1 VAGVLTRLA
10 RDGGLE
16 RAAARVVHDRVLPG
30 AAVGHRILRLAARAA
45 LARELEVRRLALD
58 AVALRLQRFEQAVQK
73 VLRVVGRREL
83 LASPSESSSRHPE
96 RALSVTQRALLVTQR
111 ELSSS
116 TQRALS
122 PSTSNPPHL
131 RVVLRPAGE
140 APVPRADAVEE
151 GARRDHGWRGSAR
164 DGERGGERHREG
176 DPPAS
181 RAAPR
186 RRSAGRCS

>member
-1 VAGVLTRLA
+1 VAGVLTPLA

-30 AAVGHRILRLAARAA
+30 AAVGHRLLRLAALAA

-58 AVALRLQRFEQAVQK
+58 AVALRLQRVEQAVQK
-73 VLRVVGRREL
+73 LLRVVGRREL
-83 LASPSESSSRHPE
+83 LASPSESSSLHPARALIVNPASSSRHPE
-96 RALSVTQRALLVTQR
+96 RALIVNPA
-111 ELSSS
+111 
-116 TQRALS
+116 S
-122 PSTSNPPHL
+122 PKPFHQQPPHL

-151 GARRDHGWRGSAR
+151 GARRDHGGRGSAR

-186 RRSAGRCS
+186 R